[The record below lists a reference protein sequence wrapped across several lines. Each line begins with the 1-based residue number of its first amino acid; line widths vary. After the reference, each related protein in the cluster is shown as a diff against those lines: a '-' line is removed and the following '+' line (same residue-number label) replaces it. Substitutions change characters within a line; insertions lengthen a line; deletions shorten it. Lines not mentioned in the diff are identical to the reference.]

1 MPDLESDHWMLDYPW
16 HLLAITYDHW
26 PCWFDVN
33 VSTSGFLPFFEQ
45 KIKGLFKD
53 FQGPISHFSRTPFS
67 AKTSLESFSFLV
79 LPHEQFY
86 PEGLSIFAPFRHLK
100 IWVAYTYST
109 EIQRLSST
117 SLNFQALF
125 RLKFKDFQGVCDPC
139 ATKGKQ
145 NWSLWR
151 NFFHLHVLINSVQ
164 RIYQ

>member
-1 MPDLESDHWMLDYPW
+1 MDAWLPMTPVGYNIRPLA
-16 HLLAITYDHW
+16 LLVWCKCINIRVPT
-26 PCWFDVN
+26 V
-33 VSTSGFLPFFEQ
+33 PFFEQ

-139 ATKGKQ
+139 ATKGMQ

>member
-33 VSTSGFLPFFEQ
+33 VLTSGFLPFFEQ
-45 KIKGLFKD
+45 KIKVLFKA
-53 FQGPISHFSRTPFS
+53 FQGPFPIFQGLHSVQKR
-67 AKTSLESFSFLV
+67 ALSLSFFSF
-79 LPHEQFY
+79 PHEQFY

-100 IWVAYTYST
+100 VWVAYTYST

-139 ATKGKQ
+139 TTKGKQ

>member
-1 MPDLESDHWMLDYPW
+1 MIDAWFGVWPLDAWLPMTPVGYK
-16 HLLAITYDHW
+16 IQSW

-33 VSTSGFLPFFEQ
+33 YVF
-45 KIKGLFKD
+45 
-53 FQGPISHFSRTPFS
+53 FQGPISQFSRTPFS
-67 AKTSLESFSFLV
+67 AKTSLESFPFLV

-86 PEGLSIFAPFRHLK
+86 PEGLSIFAPFRHLG

-117 SLNFQALF
+117 SLYFQALF

-145 NWSLWR
+145 NWSLWM

>member
-1 MPDLESDHWMLDYPW
+1 MTPVGYNIQP
-16 HLLAITYDHW
+16 W

-33 VSTSGFLPFFEQ
+33 YVLTPGFLHVFQQ
-45 KIKGLFKD
+45 KIQGLSRTHF
-53 FQGPISHFSRTPFS
+53 PSHFLRTPFS
-67 AKTSLESFSFLV
+67 AKTSLGSFSFLV

-145 NWSLWR
+145 N
-151 NFFHLHVLINSVQ
+151 
-164 RIYQ
+164 

>member
-1 MPDLESDHWMLDYPW
+1 MYYNQGSYP
-16 HLLAITYDHW
+16 
-26 PCWFDVN
+26 
-33 VSTSGFLPFFEQ
+33 FLN
-45 KIKGLFKD
+45 KKLRD
-53 FQGPISHFSRTPFS
+53 FSRTFKDPFPIFQGLHS
-67 AKTSLESFSFLV
+67 VQKRALMSFSFLV

-86 PEGLSIFAPFRHLK
+86 PEGLFIFAPFRHLK